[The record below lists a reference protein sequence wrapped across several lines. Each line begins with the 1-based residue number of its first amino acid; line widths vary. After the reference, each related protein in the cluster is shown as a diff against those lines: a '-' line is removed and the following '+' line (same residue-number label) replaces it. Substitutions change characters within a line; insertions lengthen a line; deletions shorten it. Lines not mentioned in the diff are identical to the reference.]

1 MTFPAT
7 LSLDYAAA
15 IVHTLRQEMRN
26 NPRVFIYGE
35 GINDAGAYLKSTG
48 GIAADFGESRCFD
61 VPNCEDAL
69 VGLGIGSALMGYR
82 PVFVSLRVDFLM
94 LAMNQIINHAARWP
108 AMTGYQVS
116 VPLTIRA
123 LIGRGWGQAAQHSG
137 ALYSMFANVPGL
149 EVVLPSSPAEGAGL
163 LLTAMRSDQTTIFIE
178 ERGVFGL
185 AEDVPAEVEPI
196 PFGKA
201 RIVRPGD
208 DITFF
213 AASSMTPFAVQVAEQ
228 LASGSG
234 LSAEVV
240 DLRTVR
246 PLDAEMIRE
255 HAAQTG
261 RVAVFDIGWASF
273 GLSAEVARIISEASV
288 LNRPLI
294 SVHRR
299 DEHTP
304 SSAFLED
311 GHYPKVD
318 EVAERVL
325 TQLS

>member
-1 MTFPAT
+1 MINQAT
-7 LSLDYAAA
+7 QSFDYAAA
-15 IVHTLRQEMRN
+15 AVHALEQEMAHD
-26 NPRVFIYGE
+26 PRVFLYGE
-35 GINDAGAYLKSTG
+35 GINDAGAYLNSTD
-48 GIAADFGESRCFD
+48 GIAARFGEARCFD

-163 LLTAMRSDQTTIFIE
+163 LLTALRSDKTTIVIE
-178 ERGVFGL
+178 DRGVFGA
-185 AEDVPAEVEPI
+185 AEEVPAIVEPI
-196 PFGKA
+196 PFGQA
-201 RIVRPGD
+201 RVARAGTD
-208 DITFF
+208 VTFF
-213 AASSMTPFAVQVAEQ
+213 SVSSMTGFALQVADRVSE
-228 LASGSG
+228 SGI
-234 LSAEVV
+234 SAEVV
-240 DLRTVR
+240 DLRTAR
-246 PLDAEMIRE
+246 PLDEETIRSS
-255 HAAQTG
+255 AARTG
-261 RVAVFDIGWASF
+261 RVAVFDIGWNRF
-273 GLSAEVARIISEASV
+273 GLSAEVARVITEASG
-288 LNRPLI
+288 LQRPLL

-304 SSAFLED
+304 SSAFLEVE
-311 GHYPKVD
+311 HYPKID
-318 EVAERVL
+318 EVVQQV
-325 TQLS
+325 TTHFS

>member
-1 MTFPAT
+1 MITPAKLT
-7 LSLDYAAA
+7 LDYAGAM
-15 IVHTLRQEMRN
+15 VHALQQEMASD
-26 NPRVFIYGE
+26 PRVFVYGE
-35 GINDAGAYLKSTG
+35 GINDPGAYLNSTDG
-48 GIAADFGESRCFD
+48 LAATFGEARCFD

-108 AMTGYQVS
+108 AMTGYQIS

-163 LLTAMRSDQTTIFIE
+163 LLTALRSDKTTIVIDD
-178 ERGVFGL
+178 RGVFG
-185 AEDVPAEVEPI
+185 AVEDIPAVVEPI
-196 PFGKA
+196 PFGRA
-201 RIVRPGD
+201 RMARAGTDV
-208 DITFF
+208 TFF
-213 AASSMTPFAVQVAEQ
+213 AISSMAQFALQVADQ
-228 LASGSG
+228 VAASGI
-234 LSAEVV
+234 SAEVV
-240 DLRTVR
+240 DLRTAR
-246 PLDAEMIRE
+246 PLDEETIRAS
-255 HAAQTG
+255 AARTG
-261 RVAVFDIGWASF
+261 RVAVFDIGWAGF
-273 GLSAEVARIISEASV
+273 GLSAEVARVIMEGSG
-288 LNRPLI
+288 LQRPLL

-311 GHYPKVD
+311 QHYPKLDDV
-318 EVAERVL
+318 VQQVKAHF
-325 TQLS
+325 S

>member
-1 MTFPAT
+1 MISPAK

-15 IVHTLRQEMRN
+15 VVHTLQQEMASD
-26 NPRVFIYGE
+26 PRIFVYGE
-35 GINDAGAYLKSTG
+35 GINDPGAYLNSTDG
-48 GIAADFGESRCFD
+48 LASTFGQARCFD

-149 EVVLPSSPAEGAGL
+149 EVVLPSSPAEVAGL
-163 LLTAMRSDQTTIFIE
+163 LLTAMRSDKTTIVIDD
-178 ERGVFGL
+178 RGVFGA
-185 AEDVPAEVEPI
+185 AEDIPAVVEPI

-201 RIVRPGD
+201 HVARAGTD
-208 DITFF
+208 LTFF
-213 AASSMTPFAVQVAEQ
+213 AISSMTQFALEVADQVS
-228 LASGSG
+228 ASGI
-234 LSAEVV
+234 SAEVV
-240 DLRTVR
+240 DLRTAR
-246 PLDAEMIRE
+246 PLDEETIRAS
-255 HAAQTG
+255 AARTG
-261 RVAVFDIGWASF
+261 RVAVFDIGWAGF
-273 GLSAEVARIISEASV
+273 GLSAEVARVVMEASG
-288 LNRPLI
+288 LQRPLL

-311 GHYPKVD
+311 EHYPKLD
-318 EVAERVL
+318 EVVRRVKAHF
-325 TQLS
+325 T

>member
-1 MTFPAT
+1 MISPAT
-7 LSLDYAAA
+7 LSLDYAGAV
-15 IVHTLRQEMRN
+15 VHALRQEMAGN
-26 NPRVFIYGE
+26 ERVFVYGE
-35 GINDAGAYLKSTG
+35 GINDAGAYLNSTD
-48 GIAADFGESRCFD
+48 GIAAAFGEARCFD

-163 LLTAMRSDQTTIFIE
+163 LLTALRSDKTTIVIE
-178 ERGVFGL
+178 DRGVFGA
-185 AEDVPAEVEPI
+185 AEEVPAIVEPI
-196 PFGKA
+196 PFGQA
-201 RIVRPGD
+201 RVARAGTD
-208 DITFF
+208 VTFF
-213 AASSMTPFAVQVAEQ
+213 SVSSMTGFALQVADRVSE
-228 LASGSG
+228 SGI
-234 LSAEVV
+234 SAEVV
-240 DLRTVR
+240 DLRTAR
-246 PLDAEMIRE
+246 PLDEETIRSS
-255 HAAQTG
+255 AARTG
-261 RVAVFDIGWASF
+261 RVAVFDIGWNRF
-273 GLSAEVARIISEASV
+273 GLSAEVARVITEASG
-288 LNRPLI
+288 LQRPLL

-304 SSAFLED
+304 SSAFLEVE
-311 GHYPKVD
+311 HYPKID
-318 EVAERVL
+318 EVVQQV
-325 TQLS
+325 TTHFS

>member
-1 MTFPAT
+1 MAVPPT
-7 LSLDYAAA
+7 LKLDYAGA
-15 IVHTLRQEMRN
+15 IVHSLRQEMEGDS
-26 NPRVFIYGE
+26 RVFVYGE
-35 GINDAGAYLKSTG
+35 GINDPGAYLNSTD
-48 GIAADFGESRCFD
+48 GIAARFGEERCFD

-82 PVFVSLRVDFLM
+82 PLFVSLRVDFLM

-116 VPLTIRA
+116 IPLTIRA

-163 LLTAMRSDQTTIFIE
+163 LLNALRSDMTTIVIDD
-178 ERGVFGL
+178 RGVFGP
-185 AEDVPAEVEPI
+185 AEDVPAVVHPI

-201 RIVRPGD
+201 RIARAGTGV
-208 DITFF
+208 TFF
-213 AASSMTPFAVQVAEQ
+213 AVSSMVQFAMRVADEV
-228 LASGSG
+228 ASDGI
-234 LSAEVV
+234 SAEVV

-246 PLDAEMIRE
+246 PLDEDAIRSS
-255 HAAQTG
+255 AARSG
-261 RVAVFDIGWASF
+261 RVAVFDIGWPGF
-273 GLSAEVARIISEASV
+273 GLSAEIARVITEATV
-288 LNRPLI
+288 LHAPLL
-294 SVHRR
+294 SVHRK

-311 GHYPKVD
+311 MHYPKVD
-318 EVAERVL
+318 QVVEQVRRHFG
-325 TQLS
+325 

>member
-1 MTFPAT
+1 MITPAT
-7 LSLDYAAA
+7 LSLDYAGAV
-15 IVHTLRQEMRN
+15 VHALRQEMAA
-26 NPRVFIYGE
+26 NPRVFVYGE
-35 GINDAGAYLKSTG
+35 GINDAGAYLNSTDG
-48 GIAADFGESRCFD
+48 LAAAFGETRCFD

-149 EVVLPSSPAEGAGL
+149 EVVLPSTPAEGAGL
-163 LLTAMRSDQTTIFIE
+163 LLTALRSDKTTIVVDD
-178 ERGVFGL
+178 RGVFGA
-185 AEDVPAEVEPI
+185 AEDVAAVVEPI

-201 RIVRPGD
+201 RIARPGTD
-208 DITFF
+208 VTFF
-213 AASSMTPFAVQVAEQ
+213 AISSMTAFALRVAD
-228 LASGSG
+228 AVAADGIT
-234 LSAEVV
+234 AEVV

-246 PLDAEMIRE
+246 PLDEETIRSS
-255 HAAQTG
+255 AARTG
-261 RVAVFDIGWASF
+261 RVAVFDIGWAGF
-273 GLSAEVARIISEASV
+273 GLSAEVARVITEASV
-288 LNRPLI
+288 LQRPLL
-294 SVHRR
+294 SVYRR

-311 GHYPKVD
+311 EHYPKLD
-318 EVAERVL
+318 EVVRQVKAHF
-325 TQLS
+325 S

>member
-1 MTFPAT
+1 MISPTRLT
-7 LSLDYAAA
+7 VDYAAA
-15 IVHTLRQEMRN
+15 IVHALEQEMDSD
-26 NPRVFIYGE
+26 PRVFLYGE
-35 GINDAGAYLKSTG
+35 GINDAGAYLNSTD
-48 GIAADFGESRCFD
+48 GIAARFGEPRCFD
-61 VPNCEDAL
+61 VPNSEDTL

-163 LLTAMRSDQTTIFIE
+163 LLTALRSDKTTVFVE
-178 ERGVFGL
+178 DRGVFGL
-185 AEDVPAEVEPI
+185 TEDISAVVDPI
-196 PFGKA
+196 PFGQA
-201 RIVRPGD
+201 RIVRDGTD
-208 DITFF
+208 VTFF
-213 AASSMTPFAVQVAEQ
+213 AISSMVPFAFRVAE
-228 LASGSG
+228 LLSPTG

-240 DLRTVR
+240 DLRTAR
-246 PLDAEMIRE
+246 PLDEDMIRSR
-255 HAAQTG
+255 AARTG
-261 RVAVFDIGWASF
+261 RVAVFDIGWTNF
-273 GLSAEVARIISEASV
+273 GLSAEVGRVIIESTG
-288 LNRPLI
+288 LQRPLL
-294 SVHRR
+294 SVHRK

-311 GHYPKVD
+311 SHYPKPD
-318 EVAERVL
+318 EVARQVKAHF
-325 TQLS
+325 S

>member
-1 MTFPAT
+1 MISPARLT
-7 LSLDYAAA
+7 LDYAAA
-15 IVHTLRQEMRN
+15 IVHALEQEMGHD
-26 NPRVFIYGE
+26 PRVFIYGE
-35 GINDAGAYLKSTG
+35 GINDAGAYLNSTE
-48 GIAADFGESRCFD
+48 GIAARFGGPRCFD
-61 VPNCEDAL
+61 VPNSEDTL

-163 LLTAMRSDQTTIFIE
+163 LLTAVRSDRTTVFIE
-178 ERGVFGL
+178 DRGVFALTG
-185 AEDVPAEVEPI
+185 EIPAFVEPI
-196 PFGKA
+196 PFGEA
-201 RIVRPGD
+201 RILRDGS

-213 AASSMTPFAVQVAEQ
+213 AISSMVPFALRVADS
-228 LASGSG
+228 LSASG

-246 PLDAEMIRE
+246 PLDQDAIRSR
-255 HAAQTG
+255 AARTG
-261 RVAVFDIGWASF
+261 RVAVFDIGWSNF
-273 GLSAEVARIISEASV
+273 GLSAEVARVIVEDSS
-288 LNRPLI
+288 LKRPLL
-294 SVHRR
+294 SVHRK

-311 GHYPKVD
+311 EHYPKVD
-318 EVAERVL
+318 EVVRRVAAHFR
-325 TQLS
+325 

>member
-1 MTFPAT
+1 MINQAT
-7 LSLDYAAA
+7 QSFDYAAA
-15 IVHTLRQEMRN
+15 AIHALAQEMEHD
-26 NPRVFIYGE
+26 PRVFLYGE
-35 GINDAGAYLKSTG
+35 GINDAGAYLNSTD
-48 GIAADFGESRCFD
+48 GIAARFGEARCFD

-163 LLTAMRSDQTTIFIE
+163 LLTALRSDKTTIVIE
-178 ERGVFGL
+178 DRGVFGA
-185 AEDVPAEVEPI
+185 AEEVAAIVEPI
-196 PFGKA
+196 PFGQA
-201 RIVRPGD
+201 RVARAGT

-213 AASSMTPFAVQVAEQ
+213 SVSSMTGFALQVADRVS
-228 LASGSG
+228 ASGI
-234 LSAEVV
+234 SAEVV
-240 DLRTVR
+240 DLRTAR
-246 PLDAEMIRE
+246 PLDVETIRSS
-255 HAAQTG
+255 AARTG
-261 RVAVFDIGWASF
+261 RVAVFDIGWNRF
-273 GLSAEVARIISEASV
+273 GLSAEVARVITEAAG
-288 LNRPLI
+288 LQRPLL

-304 SSAFLED
+304 SSAFLEVE
-311 GHYPKVD
+311 HYPKID
-318 EVAERVL
+318 EVVL
-325 TQLS
+325 QVTTHFS

>member
-1 MTFPAT
+1 MISPAA

-15 IVHTLRQEMRN
+15 IVHTLQQEMGHD
-26 NPRVFIYGE
+26 PRVFVYGE
-35 GINDAGAYLKSTG
+35 GINDAGAYLNSTD
-48 GIAADFGESRCFD
+48 GIAARFGEARCFD

-108 AMTGYQVS
+108 AMTGYQVK

-123 LIGRGWGQAAQHSG
+123 LIGRGWGQAAQHAG
-137 ALYSMFANVPGL
+137 AVYSMFANVPGL

-163 LLTAMRSDQTTIFIE
+163 LLTALRSDTTTIVIE
-178 ERGVFGL
+178 DRGVFGGP
-185 AEDVPAEVEPI
+185 EDVPAVVEPI

-201 RIVRPGD
+201 RVARAGTD
-208 DITFF
+208 VTFF
-213 AASSMTPFAVQVAEQ
+213 AVSSMAQFALQVADRV
-228 LASGSG
+228 AADGM
-234 LSAEVV
+234 SAEVV

-246 PLDAEMIRE
+246 PLDEETIRSC
-255 HAAQTG
+255 AARTG
-261 RVAVFDIGWASF
+261 RVAVFDIGWHSF
-273 GLSAEVARIISEASV
+273 GLSAEVARVIMEGTG
-288 LNRPLI
+288 LRRPLL

-304 SSAFLED
+304 SSAFLEHE
-311 GHYPKVD
+311 HYPKID
-318 EVAERVL
+318 EVVHQVRKHF
-325 TQLS
+325 S

>member
-1 MTFPAT
+1 MISPAT

-15 IVHTLRQEMRN
+15 VVHTLEQEMAF
-26 NPRVFIYGE
+26 NPKVFVYGE
-35 GINDAGAYLKSTG
+35 GINDAGAYLNSTDG
-48 GIAADFGESRCFD
+48 LAASFGEARCFD

-108 AMTGYQVS
+108 AMTGYQVT

-163 LLTAMRSDQTTIFIE
+163 LLTALRSDKTTIVIDD
-178 ERGVFGL
+178 RGVFGA
-185 AEDVPAEVEPI
+185 AEDMPSVIEPI

-201 RIVRPGD
+201 RVARAGTD
-208 DITFF
+208 VTFF
-213 AASSMTPFAVQVAEQ
+213 AISSMTRFALQVAEAVS
-228 LASGSG
+228 ASGI
-234 LSAEVV
+234 SAEVL
-240 DLRTVR
+240 DLRTAR
-246 PLDAEMIRE
+246 PLDKETIRAS
-255 HAAQTG
+255 AARTG
-261 RVAVFDIGWASF
+261 RVAVFDIGWPGF
-273 GLSAEVARIISEASV
+273 GLSAEIARVISEASV
-288 LNRPLI
+288 LQRPLL

-311 GHYPKVD
+311 EHYPKLD
-318 EVAERVL
+318 EVVHRVK
-325 TQLS
+325 THFS